1 MSKIGPKSRKISPG
15 AGLDA
20 GWRAGWSRDANTH
33 SGDRPFCNPRG
44 LEWRPNGPFWDP
56 LKTET
61 CSDVKILGR
70 ASRVTL
76 GKRAIGSCW
85 AKGPAAVGIRGWLG
99 KVGPYGPEW
108 PKGLW
113 GDGMGAFGAHGAN
126 GAFGGYSEAIPSGWC
141 LTSGGN
147 RFGKFCGIP

>member
-1 MSKIGPKSRKISPG
+1 MAKCFLLTRPYELQFGTRGLVFGTLGKPKIVRMSK
-15 AGLDA
+15 
-20 GWRAGWSRDANTH
+20 
-33 SGDRPFCNPRG
+33 F
-44 LEWRPNGPFWDP
+44 
-56 LKTET
+56 
-61 CSDVKILGR
+61 GR
-70 ASRVTL
+70 ALRVTL

-147 RFGKFCGIP
+147 RFEKFCGIP